1 MKTIK
6 STAITIMA
14 IILLNNMVTAGNI
27 KNPIPASARVITVE
41 PLSVSFLG
49 ADADYL
55 YFQVAVTA
63 GNHKVAFEV
72 SDKEEGSLY
81 SNYYIKDNVK
91 IYKIERREGQ
101 QLDFN
106 LKAGKQLFT
115 WSFSDRNTASLYTF

>member
-6 STAITIMA
+6 STAIAIMTIL
-14 IILLNNMVTAGNI
+14 LLNNSVSAGTI
-27 KNPIPASARVITVE
+27 KNQLPDSGKEITAE
-41 PLSVSFLG
+41 PLAVSFLG

-63 GNHKVAFEV
+63 GNQKVAFEV
-72 SDKEEGSLY
+72 RDKEEGSLY
-81 SNYYIKDNVK
+81 TNYYSKDNVK

-106 LKAGKQLFT
+106 LKTGKQQFS
-115 WSFSDRNTASLYTF
+115 WSFSDKNMASLNIF